1 MHIRFAGLWR
11 HRDFMKLWGGQAV
24 SNLGSHVGC
33 GALRFA
39 AILLLAATPWQLSL
53 LAVAALLPTL
63 LLSLFT
69 GVLVDRVRRR
79 PLLIGADLGRALALL
94 MIPLAAMLG
103 ALRIEHLYAVAGITG
118 ALTMIFEIAYP
129 AFLPTL
135 IAREQ
140 LLEGNSKLAVSDSVA
155 EIAGPPLGGLLVQ
168 LISAPLVLLVDAI
181 SFVCSAVAFWRIR
194 AVEPLAAKPAQQPKL
209 RHELSAGMRLVGGD
223 AVLRALLGAVVT
235 QNLAGNMIGVSYD
248 LYLIRELGMSPAL
261 VGLTIGVGGV
271 GALFGALLAERVVAR
286 FGLGPT
292 LIGTMAIAAC
302 GLLIPL
308 AGGPLF
314 VALPMVLLA
323 QLADVAIAIAA
334 INVLSLR
341 QITTPDGRLGQVNAS
356 FTLLVTA
363 ASVIGALLGG
373 ALGQAIGLR
382 ATITLGVIGV
392 TAAVVW
398 IIRSPIRSL
407 H

>member
-1 MHIRFAGLWR
+1 
-11 HRDFMKLWGGQAV
+11 MKLWGGQAV
-24 SNLGSHVGC
+24 SNLGSHVGG

-223 AVLRALLGAVVT
+223 AVLRALLGAAVT